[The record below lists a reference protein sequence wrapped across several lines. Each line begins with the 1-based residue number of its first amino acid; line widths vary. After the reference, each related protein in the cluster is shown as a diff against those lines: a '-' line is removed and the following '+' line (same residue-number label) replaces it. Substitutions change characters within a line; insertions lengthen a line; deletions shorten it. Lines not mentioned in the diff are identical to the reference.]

1 MRQLII
7 LALLGLVP
15 INSVLAQNAADAYWG
30 EAQMA
35 ASRDA
40 LKKNNGGQTNS
51 LILVERIE
59 SQIRNGDAEAVWEA
73 QGWIGGDI
81 NKAWLKTEGEF
92 SDEDSRFE
100 EAELQ
105 ALYSRAIS
113 PFWDVQF
120 GVRHDFRPDPSRN
133 YAVVGF
139 QGLAPYWFEV
149 DAQVFLSDQGDVSV
163 RLEGEYELRLT
174 QRLILQPRVELN
186 AAFSDDAE
194 IGVGA
199 GLSEVDVGLRL
210 RYEIRR
216 EFAPYLGVSWNRQF
230 GATQA
235 LLVAEDRSIDEFAW
249 VAGLRMWF

>member
-1 MRQLII
+1 
-7 LALLGLVP
+7 
-15 INSVLAQNAADAYWG
+15 
-30 EAQMA
+30 A

-59 SQIRNGDAEAVWEA
+59 SQIRNGDSEAVWEA

-81 NKAWLKTEGEF
+81 NKAWFKTEGEF

-120 GVRHDFRPDPSRN
+120 GVRHDFRPEPSRN
-133 YAVVGF
+133 HVVVGF

-149 DAQVFLSDQGDVSV
+149 DAQMFLSDQGDVSV

-186 AAFSDDAE
+186 AALSDDAK
-194 IGVGA
+194 IGVGS
-199 GLSEVDVGLRL
+199 GLSEADVGLRL

-216 EFAPYLGVSWNRQF
+216 EFAPYVGVSWSRQF